1 MQTLTTPRLTLR
13 PWQPDDAD
21 AILDIYSRWD
31 VMRFIGVTPRVLE
44 RRDEALERV
53 ERWAAA
59 DDGTHGVWAVVPR
72 AGEGTGLPDAAP
84 VGTILLKPIPAS
96 GTGDPL
102 EPSGDT
108 EIGWHFHPDVWGRGY
123 ATEAAAAVLA
133 HAFERGLDRVV
144 AVTHA
149 DNAASQAVC
158 RRIGMTYR
166 GTTDAYY
173 DTTCELFDVTAP

>member
-21 AILDIYSRWD
+21 AVLDIYSRWD

-44 RRDEALERV
+44 HRDEALERV
-53 ERWAAA
+53 ERWVAA

-96 GTGDPL
+96 GRPV
-102 EPSGDT
+102 PS
-108 EIGWHFHPDVWGRGY
+108 P
-123 ATEAAAAVLA
+123 A
-133 HAFERGLDRVV
+133 
-144 AVTHA
+144 
-149 DNAASQAVC
+149 
-158 RRIGMTYR
+158 R
-166 GTTDAYY
+166 GTTAR
-173 DTTCELFDVTAP
+173 TGCGPSSAAAQRSTRSSASSRRSRTRGVTPMNRMTSQRE